1 MHCHCNV
8 HNAIQQS
15 NPFKTAYQA
24 KIFSEFQNCY
34 EIQTQTLI
42 LVPGARRVPDNE
54 DLFPSPRIVILGSVG
69 VGKSSLANVLVGRDK
84 NYNGRSFNNG
94 CFKVSTGETDQSEAS
109 NLVT

>member
-1 MHCHCNV
+1 M
-8 HNAIQQS
+8 
-15 NPFKTAYQA
+15 
-24 KIFSEFQNCY
+24 
-34 EIQTQTLI
+34 I

-94 CFKVSTGETDQSEAS
+94 CFKVSTGEE
-109 NLVT
+109 